1 MTNVCMVA
9 AVAAVLGDACL
20 YLTHRV
26 CALHKA
32 KCVSARRSSTVLS
45 IVPCSW
51 SADNTIG
58 VINIM
63 GVNLIRVREV
73 LSIPQPMESNAT
85 RLGDLEIDLDPN
97 PRFCVAQ
104 YGSRTLESLSDTE

>member
-1 MTNVCMVA
+1 MVA

-73 LSIPQPMESNAT
+73 LSIPQPMYDKRIEELRS
-85 RLGDLEIDLDPN
+85 DLFDP
-97 PRFCVAQ
+97 PRQCPI
-104 YGSRTLESLSDTE
+104 YG